1 MWSKQEG
8 LRTPRIE
15 GPGGMILANI
25 PQKVNSFGRLFIPGR
40 GDRVVIVLVSK
51 TSGLCASRVRI
62 PSAAP
67 QPKTVT
73 L

>member
-1 MWSKQEG
+1 VRYTPDKAEKMWSKQEG

-51 TSGLCASRVRI
+51 TS
-62 PSAAP
+62 
-67 QPKTVT
+67 
-73 L
+73 

>member
-1 MWSKQEG
+1 MGSG
-8 LRTPRIE
+8 AITR
-15 GPGGMILANI
+15 
-25 PQKVNSFGRLFIPGR
+25 KVNRVGRLFSLRR

-67 QPKTVT
+67 FSLVMVGVGWHRYERVA
-73 L
+73 